1 MKTLDFHLAPA
12 SRCSYESCSSIFFSF
27 ISTSINANSVKIGYI
42 DVEKVIN
49 NLPQYQQDNDSLSQK
64 FEPKKQQL
72 LDLFKH
78 IELLKENL
86 NNFDKSINYDLYQKE
101 LDKIKE
107 LEVSFQSET
116 ELWQYQLNQDKLL
129 LLQKIETK
137 INQAINEF
145 AASENYDLILYENA
159 AFVSDDINI
168 TNQIIYK
175 IESLS
180 E

>member
-1 MKTLDFHLAPA
+1 MRVIVLLFLALLV
-12 SRCSYESCSSIFFSF
+12 
-27 ISTSINANSVKIGYI
+27 TSINASSVKIGYI
-42 DVEKVIN
+42 DIEKIIN
-49 NLPQYQQDNDSLSQK
+49 NLPQYQIDNDSLVQR

-86 NNFDKSINYDLYQKE
+86 NHFDKSINNEMYQKE

-116 ELWQYQLNQDKLL
+116 ELWQNQLNQEKIL
-129 LLQKIETK
+129 LLQKIESV

-145 AASENYDLILYENA
+145 ATSENYDLILYQNI
-159 AFVSDDINI
+159 AFASDQVNI
-168 TNQIIYK
+168 TNQIILR
-175 IESLS
+175 IEGTLP
-180 E
+180 

>member
-1 MKTLDFHLAPA
+1 MRVIVLFFLALLVTPINA
-12 SRCSYESCSSIFFSF
+12 SSI
-27 ISTSINANSVKIGYI
+27 KIGYI

-49 NLPQYQQDNDSLSQK
+49 NLPQYQQDNDSLVQR

-86 NNFDKSINYDLYQKE
+86 NNFDKSINNDLYQKE

-116 ELWQYQLNQDKLL
+116 ELWQNQLNQEKLV
-129 LLQKIETK
+129 LLQKIETM

-168 TNQIIYK
+168 TNQIIFK
-175 IESLS
+175 IETMS